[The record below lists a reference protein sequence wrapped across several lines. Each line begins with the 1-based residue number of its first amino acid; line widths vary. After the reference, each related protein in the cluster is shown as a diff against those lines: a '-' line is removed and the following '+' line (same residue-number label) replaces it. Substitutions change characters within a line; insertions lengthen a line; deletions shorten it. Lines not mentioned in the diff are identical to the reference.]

1 MATFKYLI
9 YINFASILLTIWVY
23 NLAMTEDFAML
34 KAEKMSPLIT
44 QNPLIVYSSKFLGG
58 STDKFLINSTVEL
71 STQEMT
77 PSELGVDQDKAFFS
91 DPSFYFFNVFS
102 VIAPL
107 IVVVISLAGAGPI
120 LLLLALQVPTF
131 IVSIFSLFWAVVVVQ
146 ALINLFRG

>member
-23 NLAMTEDFAML
+23 NLAMTEDFAMF
-34 KAEKMSPLIT
+34 KAERMSPLIT

-58 STDKFLINSTVEL
+58 TSNKFLINSSEDL
-71 STQEMT
+71 SSQEIT

-107 IVVVISLAGAGPI
+107 VLVVISLAGAGPI
-120 LLLLALQVPTF
+120 LLLLALQIPTI
-131 IVSIFSLFWAVVVVQ
+131 IVSVFSLFWAVVVIQ